1 MDIGNGLH
9 QIRENANRGLY
20 QNLRYQ
26 TERISKKNIII
37 DTNKINIS
45 QTSNQTNFRT
55 SLVTPLKIDTNSEV
69 YIDSIY
75 FIGEPN
81 PTVTLSDLH
90 ASQDTLDQALSEQNV
105 AQAEYDNA
113 VTNSDTEE
121 NIQNFNTILTEKQT
135 NYTSHQSYHT
145 DLKANYS
152 NQEIYDN
159 IIGHPITL
167 NIQLLG
173 NSSSSNNDAIDGNM
187 LIVVDELKS
196 NSATQKSV
204 AIIKNKK
211 LNYISTI
218 NPMNIQDI
226 EFTLKLSDDNK
237 SIFRNNSNVDNKL
250 RVIFE
255 IVIVSKE

>member
-1 MDIGNGLH
+1 MDIGYGLH

-37 DTNKINIS
+37 DTNKINRS
-45 QTSNQTNFRT
+45 PTTFTEHKSTRDEFSPPTSNQTNFRT
-55 SLVTPLKIDTNSEV
+55 SLVTPLKIDTTSEV

-75 FIGEPN
+75 FIG
-81 PTVTLSDLH
+81 
-90 ASQDTLDQALSEQNV
+90 
-105 AQAEYDNA
+105 DN
-113 VTNSDTEE
+113 
-121 NIQNFNTILTEKQT
+121 NTDK
-135 NYTSHQSYHT
+135 
-145 DLKANYS
+145 
-152 NQEIYDN
+152 YDN
-159 IIGHPITL
+159 IIGYPITL

-173 NSSSSNNDAIDGNM
+173 NSCSSNNDAIDGNM

-196 NSATQKSV
+196 NSVTQKSV
-204 AIIKNKK
+204 SIIKNKK

-218 NPMNIQDI
+218 NPMNIKDI
-226 EFTLKLSDDNK
+226 EFTLKLSDGK
-237 SIFRNNSNVDNKL
+237 SIFSDDQGNGNGL

>member
-1 MDIGNGLH
+1 MDIGNGLN

-37 DTNKINIS
+37 DTDKIKGD
-45 QTSNQTNFRT
+45 TTAKTDFRA
-55 SLVTPLKIDTNSEV
+55 SLITPLKIDTTSEV

-81 PTVTLSDLH
+81 PIVTLSDLH
-90 ASQDTLDQALSEQNV
+90 ASEGTLAQALSELTT
-105 AQAEYDNA
+105 AT
-113 VTNSDTEE
+113 TNYNNDSTH
-121 NIQNFNTILTEKQT
+121 ILKAILDEKQK
-135 NYTSHQSYHT
+135 NYNSHQDYHN
-145 DLKANYS
+145 DLKQQYS
-152 NQEIYDN
+152 NQKLYDN
-159 IIGHPITL
+159 IIGYPITL
-167 NIQLLG
+167 NVQLLG

-196 NSATQKSV
+196 NSVTQKSV
-204 AIIKNKK
+204 SIIKNKK

-226 EFTLKLSDDNK
+226 EFTLKLSDGGSLFTD
-237 SIFRNNSNVDNKL
+237 SNKL

>member
-37 DTNKINIS
+37 DTGKINGDK
-45 QTSNQTNFRT
+45 TAKTDFRT
-55 SLVTPLKIDTNSEV
+55 SLITPLKIDTTSEV

-75 FIGEPN
+75 FIGKSN
-81 PTVTLSDLH
+81 PIVTLSDLH
-90 ASQDTLDQALSEQNV
+90 SSEGTLAQSLSE
-105 AQAEYDNA
+105 
-113 VTNSDTEE
+113 
-121 NIQNFNTILTEKQT
+121 LTTAIT
-135 NYTSHQSYHT
+135 NYNNNPNSILKAILDEKTNNHTSHQDYH
-145 DLKANYS
+145 DKLKGIYS
-152 NQEIYDN
+152 NQELYDK

-196 NSATQKSV
+196 NSVTQNSV
-204 AIIKNKK
+204 SIIKNKK

-218 NPMNIQDI
+218 NPMNIKDI
-226 EFTLKLSDDNK
+226 EFTLKLSDDDK
-237 SIFRNNSNVDNKL
+237 SIFSDNQDKDNGL